1 MLGKRFWDC
10 QRCFQRAFARA
21 AAPVLFSVACPL
33 GCESVS
39 IRPIE
44 ATTPVVLENA
54 QEPEPLVKDAGISSA
69 APAVPPRRAEY
80 TLNLETALGLACI
93 ENPTI
98 ALAEEAVRASMA
110 EQLQAR
116 ALLFP
121 TLT

>member
-1 MLGKRFWDC
+1 
-10 QRCFQRAFARA
+10 
-21 AAPVLFSVACPL
+21 
-33 GCESVS
+33 
-39 IRPIE
+39 
-44 ATTPVVLENA
+44 
-54 QEPEPLVKDAGISSA
+54 GISSA

-121 TLT
+121 TLTAGASLDLHRGILESAQGIIRHVDRQALYVGAGAAAIGAG